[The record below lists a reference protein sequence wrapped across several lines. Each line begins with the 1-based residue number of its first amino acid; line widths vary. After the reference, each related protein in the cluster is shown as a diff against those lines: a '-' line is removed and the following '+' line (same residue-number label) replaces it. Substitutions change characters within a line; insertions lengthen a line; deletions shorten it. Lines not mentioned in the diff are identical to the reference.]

1 MFSSVFAHSQ
11 HRFTDCN
18 NSMSE
23 VVDIVAAVILAGGL
37 SRRMGR
43 DKLTLTL
50 GGVTLLE
57 SVASRFEEEFKDVF
71 ISVADTGKYPD
82 IAVRKIADILP
93 GAGPISGLHAALT
106 VLPCDGVFLAAAD
119 LPYACPRA
127 AKRIIELSEGY
138 DACIVRL
145 PDGKLEPLFGYYRK
159 TLLPGCF
166 DLIMS
171 GNNRMS
177 ALISG
182 ANARFVSP
190 EDLGE
195 LWSDKLIV
203 NINYP
208 EDYNKLVGG

>member
-1 MFSSVFAHSQ
+1 M
-11 HRFTDCN
+11 
-18 NSMSE
+18 
-23 VVDIVAAVILAGGL
+23 VAAVILAGGL

-50 GGVTLLE
+50 DGATLLE
-57 SVASRFEEEFKDVF
+57 SIVNRFAEEFEDVF
-71 ISVADTGKYPD
+71 VSVADIGKYPG
-82 IAVRKIADILP
+82 IAARKIADILP

-106 VLPCDGVFLAAAD
+106 TLPGDGVFMSAAD

-138 DACIVRL
+138 DACIVKL

-159 TLLPGCF
+159 SLLPGCF
-166 DLIMS
+166 DLIKS

-182 ANARFVSP
+182 ADARFVTP
-190 EDLGE
+190 EELGA
-195 LWSDKLIV
+195 LWSDKLIL

-208 EDYNKLVGG
+208 EDYEKLVGG